1 MVVRVRS
8 WLVWGA
14 SVLSLML
21 MASALIPNAL
31 MPSASGQQ
39 IVSSSPVVITQAIV
53 PGTTGNSYYCAKCG
67 TYHTRSGGASQ
78 SSTSLSS
85 PVIQTSGSSLSSS
98 GGTSN
103 VLSALNAQRARQGL
117 GSLAMDSQLQAVAER
132 RAQLM
137 ASTGTK
143 SHPRGSF
150 SPGRY
155 EGVGWSSSY
164 SPSGVSACFTSDPN
178 MRVAGAAM
186 ATGRDGVYFCVVYR

>member
-21 MASALIPNAL
+21 LASALIPNAL
-31 MPSASGQQ
+31 MPSASGQK
-39 IVSSSPVVITQAIV
+39 IVSSSPVVTTQATV
-53 PGTTGNSYYCAKCG
+53 SGTTANSYYCAKCG

-117 GSLAMDSQLQAVAER
+117 GSLAMHSQLQAVAEQ

-143 SHPRGSF
+143 SHPPGSF

-164 SPSGVSACFTSDPN
+164 SASGVSACFTSDPN

>member
-39 IVSSSPVVITQAIV
+39 IVSSSPVVTTQATV
-53 PGTTGNSYYCAKCG
+53 SGTTANSYYCAKCG

-78 SSTSLSS
+78 SSTSLAS

-137 ASTGTK
+137 ASTGSK
-143 SHPRGSF
+143 SHPPGSF